1 MLSQTLLQ
9 SAFEDLRDLSS
20 KNNGSF
26 VGSENTGE
34 FDEMLTDKL
43 VPADTA
49 GESTDAVISEAVK
62 CCLTA
67 LEQAPA
73 NNTTISKSSPLNDY
87 LNGFNALSGLLVR
100 FWKKK
105 ELVDIEKGADK
116 DHDEEKDGLNYH
128 ASEDRNTEHNAAD
141 ELSELSRKKKK
152 EQRSTAGQK
161 I

>member
-1 MLSQTLLQ
+1 MLTQTALQ

-20 KNNGSF
+20 RTDGGF
-26 VGSENTGE
+26 VGSGNTGE

-43 VPADTA
+43 VPTDTA
-49 GESTDAVISEAVK
+49 DESTDAVISEAVE
-62 CCLTA
+62 CYLTA

-105 ELVDIEKGADK
+105 ELVDIEKSSAK
-116 DHDEEKDGLNYH
+116 DQDENDGSHRPAPQKMN
-128 ASEDRNTEHNAAD
+128 SGNSAAGK
-141 ELSELSRKKKK
+141 LSELSLKKKK
-152 EQRSTAGQK
+152 SSV
-161 I
+161 

>member
-43 VPADTA
+43 VPDAVEETA
-49 GESTDAVISEAVK
+49 GNITYDTVLRACRTVPEYTDADNSAFRKPSQLSE
-62 CCLTA
+62 
-67 LEQAPA
+67 
-73 NNTTISKSSPLNDY
+73 Y
-87 LNGFNALSGLLVR
+87 LGGFNALSGLLVR

-105 ELVDIEKGADK
+105 ELVDIEKGAAK
-116 DHDEEKDGLNYH
+116 DQDE
-128 ASEDRNTEHNAAD
+128 SESSPRRAPQKKNSGNSAAG
-141 ELSELSRKKKK
+141 ELSELSHKKKK
-152 EQRSTAGQK
+152 
-161 I
+161 